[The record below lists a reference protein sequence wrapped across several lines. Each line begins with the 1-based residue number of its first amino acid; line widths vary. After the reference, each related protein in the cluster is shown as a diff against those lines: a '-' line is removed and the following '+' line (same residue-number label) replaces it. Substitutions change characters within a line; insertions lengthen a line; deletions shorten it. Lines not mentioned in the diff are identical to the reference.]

1 MLFDISLRKLF
12 AHMVYV
18 AMSIVYNVSAISY
31 TVGVILFG
39 TLVLVEY
46 ILSAVLQLLLIILLI
61 IRQIDGWSYHVRIEY
76 NHCHALGGDIA
87 EQTHA
92 MTRPTNV
99 LIRMKDEPKVR
110 LAARRYHGDILR
122 IYL

>member
-18 AMSIVYNVSAISY
+18 AMAIVYNVSAISY

-46 ILSAVLQLLLIILLI
+46 ILSAVPQLLLIILLI
-61 IRQIDGWSYHVRIEY
+61 IRQIDGGSYHVRIEY
-76 NHCHALGGDIA
+76 NHGHALRGDIA
-87 EQTHA
+87 EQTYA
-92 MTRPTNV
+92 MTSPTDV
-99 LIRMKDEPKVR
+99 LIRMKDETKVR
-110 LAARRYHGDILR
+110 LATRWYHGYILR
-122 IYL
+122 FDL

>member
-18 AMSIVYNVSAISY
+18 AMSIVYNISAISY

-46 ILSAVLQLLLIILLI
+46 ILSAIPQLLLIILLI
-61 IRQIDGWSYHVRIEY
+61 IRQIDGGSYHVSIEY
-76 NHCHALGGDIA
+76 NHSHTLRSDIA
-87 EQTHA
+87 EQTYA
-92 MTRPTNV
+92 MTRPTDV
-99 LIRMKDEPKVR
+99 LIRMKDEPKIR

-122 IYL
+122 IDL

>member
-61 IRQIDGWSYHVRIEY
+61 IRQIDGGSYHVRIEY
-76 NHCHALGGDIA
+76 NHCHALRSDIA
-87 EQTHA
+87 EQPYA
-92 MTRPTNV
+92 MTRPTDV

-110 LAARRYHGDILR
+110 LAARRYHGYILR
-122 IYL
+122 IGL

>member
-61 IRQIDGWSYHVRIEY
+61 IRQIDGGSYHVRIEY
-76 NHCHALGGDIA
+76 NHGHALGGDIA
-87 EQTHA
+87 EQTYA
-92 MTRPTNV
+92 MTRPTDV

-110 LAARRYHGDILR
+110 LAVRRYHGYILR
-122 IYL
+122 IDL

>member
-18 AMSIVYNVSAISY
+18 AMAIVYNVSAISY

-46 ILSAVLQLLLIILLI
+46 ILSAVPQLLLIILLI
-61 IRQIDGWSYHVRIEY
+61 IRQIDGGSYHVCIEY
-76 NHCHALGGDIA
+76 NHGHALRSDIA
-87 EQTHA
+87 EQTYA
-92 MTRPTNV
+92 MTSPTDV

-110 LAARRYHGDILR
+110 LAARWYH
-122 IYL
+122 